1 MTRLLILAACLLSL
15 CGCGASPGERRHIA
29 RDQAFFREHPLP
41 PLALEPRP
49 GHFVLAVLPDTQYYS
64 ENNHQARSLFRTTR
78 RYDNLSYDPVMA
90 FFAQTHWL
98 AQNATALQIPLVVH
112 LGDVVQNASSLIQWR
127 VASSAMRLLEEGGVP
142 YSIMTGARDIQGE
155 LPGDDHRSVRDHFDE
170 FFGPQRATWQST
182 YAGSDP
188 LGLSQYHRF
197 RAGDQDFLLLALDCN
212 PSDATLAWAQRVLDE
227 HPNTPVILASHGITL
242 PPNGEARLWD
252 KLIRRNDQIFLTLSS
267 QLNGS
272 SHRRLSNDHG
282 LSVDMLQFDYQMQ
295 YLGGN
300 GLLRLLEF
308 DLAGNRIEALTMSP
322 WVLWKSRYLPAATRA
337 CSDASSL
344 SDCDQLAPRPAE
356 QKGWDNRY
364 SIEVDFR
371 QRFSAFAGYRQVAQD
386 VPAEDGL
393 LSQLRRSL
401 NIE

>member
-1 MTRLLILAACLLSL
+1 
-15 CGCGASPGERRHIA
+15 
-29 RDQAFFREHPLP
+29 
-41 PLALEPRP
+41 
-49 GHFVLAVLPDTQYYS
+49 
-64 ENNHQARSLFRTTR
+64 
-78 RYDNLSYDPVMA
+78 
-90 FFAQTHWL
+90 
-98 AQNATALQIPLVVH
+98 
-112 LGDVVQNASSLIQWR
+112 
-127 VASSAMRLLEEGGVP
+127 
-142 YSIMTGARDIQGE
+142 
-155 LPGDDHRSVRDHFDE
+155 
-170 FFGPQRATWQST
+170 
-182 YAGSDP
+182 
-188 LGLSQYHRF
+188 
-197 RAGDQDFLLLALDCN
+197 
-212 PSDATLAWAQRVLDE
+212 
-227 HPNTPVILASHGITL
+227 
-242 PPNGEARLWD
+242 
-252 KLIRRNDQIFLTLSS
+252 
-267 QLNGS
+267 
-272 SHRRLSNDHG
+272 
-282 LSVDMLQFDYQMQ
+282 MLQFDYQMQ

-364 SIEVDFR
+364 GIEVDFR